1 MAAAPCLTL
10 QERLMIQNMLENG
23 ASIKDIA
30 DGLGRNTATIYR
42 ELDRCPK
49 GKYCAKQ
56 SNFNARRRK
65 SSSPL
70 QVIRDDI
77 AEIKTMLEK
86 LIRER

>member
-1 MAAAPCLTL
+1 
-10 QERLMIQNMLENG
+10 MLENG
-23 ASIKDIA
+23 LSIKDIA
-30 DGLGRNTATIYR
+30 DGSGRSVATIYR

-65 SSSPL
+65 SSSHL
-70 QVIRDDI
+70 QSIRDGI
-77 AEIKTMLEK
+77 AEIKTMLEQ